1 MWDTS
6 LEQFIQVAN
15 IFAIEN
21 VPMLIWRTDPYFY
34 LFYLF
39 FDGYPIQL
47 TKGTRRT
54 LRVKSE
60 RKITFVLSRSVEQ
73 LLRELHAVKKI

>member
-15 IFAIEN
+15 IFAIGN
-21 VPMLIWRTDPYFY
+21 VPMLNWRTDPYFY

-39 FDGYPIQL
+39 FDGYPFQ
-47 TKGTRRT
+47 
-54 LRVKSE
+54 S
-60 RKITFVLSRSVEQ
+60 FN
-73 LLRELHAVKKI
+73 